1 MSNLEHNAIKMIE
14 KQLEASIKDAIIKE
28 MENKLVDEFRK
39 KAREEIIKA
48 AEIVT
53 LKGVESMTD
62 FLRYRDELVV
72 YLRVNDEI
80 NQISKD
86 AK

>member
-28 MENKLVDEFRK
+28 LENKLVDEFRK
-39 KAREEIIKA
+39 KAREEIVKA
-48 AEIVT
+48 AESVT